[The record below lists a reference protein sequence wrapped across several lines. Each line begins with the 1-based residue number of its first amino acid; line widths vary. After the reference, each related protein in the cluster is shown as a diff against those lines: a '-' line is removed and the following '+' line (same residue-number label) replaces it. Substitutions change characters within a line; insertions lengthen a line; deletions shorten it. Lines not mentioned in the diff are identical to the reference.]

1 MKKSK
6 IECADL
12 FAMIPKDLLFNLEKE
27 TNVNHHVK
35 KLSGLL
41 MLKLLLF
48 SLLNSERVSLRVM
61 EEIFNSGQ
69 FKAFSGKGNQ
79 KTKHSTI
86 GDRVAN
92 INCDFF
98 EQVFHALCEKF
109 EPLARGKKISK
120 KFRDICIH
128 DSSFVGL
135 SAKLLRTGMVCGK
148 GTIKQ
153 IKFTV
158 GLKNSFP
165 ANVLVLKNKAEVSE
179 EVALKKSILEANYSR
194 NSIILFDRGLQRRK
208 TFCEFSDKNILFVT
222 RLKNKARYVETKK
235 FKEVK
240 GRKTKTLL
248 LQKDVLVKLVGERE
262 ILTKNEFRLIVAT
275 SLETRETFL
284 FLTNIFNLNAKEI
297 TDAYKRRW
305 EIEVFFKFLK
315 QELNFKHFVSRN
327 ENGIKVMMYATF
339 ILALLLLAYK
349 EKNSIS
355 SYKIAKIR
363 FTHELEMEITKEIV
377 LACGGSIFK
386 FNKFKNS
393 QYG

>member
-1 MKKSK
+1 
-6 IECADL
+6 
-12 FAMIPKDLLFNLEKE
+12 
-27 TNVNHHVK
+27 
-35 KLSGLL
+35 
-41 MLKLLLF
+41 
-48 SLLNSERVSLRVM
+48 
-61 EEIFNSGQ
+61 
-69 FKAFSGKGNQ
+69 
-79 KTKHSTI
+79 
-86 GDRVAN
+86 
-92 INCDFF
+92 
-98 EQVFHALCEKF
+98 
-109 EPLARGKKISK
+109 
-120 KFRDICIH
+120 
-128 DSSFVGL
+128 
-135 SAKLLRTGMVCGK
+135 
-148 GTIKQ
+148 
-153 IKFTV
+153 
-158 GLKNSFP
+158 
-165 ANVLVLKNKAEVSE
+165 
-179 EVALKKSILEANYSR
+179 
-194 NSIILFDRGLQRRK
+194 
-208 TFCEFSDKNILFVT
+208 
-222 RLKNKARYVETKK
+222 
-235 FKEVK
+235 VK